1 MENLL
6 ASQLASLG
14 GDAQLRKAN
23 LQNLIS
29 ALTHQEI
36 RELAPQLNRISF
48 QTDIVGLL
56 PVELL
61 LLVAECIEGSDIFNF
76 LNVSKRWR
84 ALWLQENVLRLLA
97 DKWFPGF
104 LKYYSLQ
111 KQRTGVT
118 PDLPALFAEATW
130 RFHYRSLGK
139 FRSALF
145 ANAWLTDDAGC
156 LEKYLRLDP
165 AFHPP
170 GRDWK
175 LECPGLFTQ
184 KHMLQSYRTQVFYS
198 HGRLAWNPD
207 GLQFPESSVIFV
219 DDFRTQLRRIY
230 QVPGVL
236 MEGQAAILRA
246 LGDRLVVATVG
257 RLMCVLLL
265 THCLNVFDFRH
276 HESWRSV
283 MASSF

>member
-14 GDAQLRKAN
+14 GDSQLRKAN

-36 RELAPQLNRISF
+36 RELAPQLTRISF
-48 QTDIVGLL
+48 QTDIVGRL

-84 ALWLQENVLRLLA
+84 AVWRQENVLRLLA
-97 DKWFPGF
+97 GKWFPGF
-104 LKYYSLQ
+104 LEYYSLQ
-111 KQRTGVT
+111 KQRTGVA
-118 PDLPALFAEATW
+118 PDLPALFAEAT
-130 RFHYRSLGK
+130 RKFHYRSLGK

-145 ANAWLTDDAGC
+145 VDEWLTNDASC
-156 LEKYLRLDP
+156 LEKYFRLDP

-170 GRDWK
+170 GQDWK
-175 LECPGLFTQ
+175 LECPGLFTEE
-184 KHMLQSYRTQVFYS
+184 HMLQNYRTRGFYS
-198 HGRLAWNPD
+198 HGRLAWQPG

-236 MEGQAAILRA
+236 IQGQAAIIRA
-246 LGDRLVVATVG
+246 LGDRLVVATAG
-257 RLMCVLLL
+257 RVMCVPPPHALPQPFLISGIMRL
-265 THCLNVFDFRH
+265 DGGR
-276 HESWRSV
+276 
-283 MASSF
+283 